1 MKNES
6 KGMIFGFLG
15 VSCFGL
21 TLPAT
26 RFIIPFFEPIF
37 IGLGRAVIASIA
49 AAIFLIITRPKIP
62 TQKQFFQLIGV
73 AGGIVIG
80 FPVLSAWAMQTV
92 PASHGGVVLGIMPL
106 ATAIVGSIVSNEK
119 PSLSFWLFGIL
130 GSIIVIVYA
139 LLQGF
144 GSFQLGDIFLGG
156 AILSASIGYAIGG
169 KLSMEIGGWQVIC
182 WALIISFPFILL
194 PAWIESPKFSI
205 ASLPAN
211 VLISFIYLAL
221 VSQFF
226 GFFLWN
232 KGLALGG
239 IARVSQTMLFQ
250 PFITLF
256 ASFFLIKENI
266 GFETIVFSLLVFVI
280 VAIGKKM
287 PIYEK

>member
-49 AAIFLIITRPKIP
+49 AAIFLIVTRPKIP
-62 TQKQFFQLIGV
+62 TPKQFFQLIGV

-106 ATAIVGSIVSNEK
+106 ATAIVGAIVSSEK
-119 PSLSFWLFGIL
+119 PSLAFWLFGIL

-144 GSFQLGDIFLGG
+144 GSFQIGDIFLGG
-156 AILSASIGYAIGG
+156 AILSAAIGYAVGG
-169 KLSMEIGGWQVIC
+169 KLSKEIGGWQVIC
-182 WALIISFPFILL
+182 WALIISFPFIFL
-194 PAWIESPKFSI
+194 PAWIEAPEISV

-239 IARVSQTMLFQ
+239 ITRVSQTMLFQ